1 MMDLMMFAMTRR
13 SLEICPIVWVCPRG
27 CFDDGTID
35 GLMDEE
41 LFDELETE
49 AKLSLA
55 ELQEHVRVIQDGSV
69 GSSSIRATRMAQEL
83 KTKVDQKVLFR

>member
-1 MMDLMMFAMTRR
+1 M
-13 SLEICPIVWVCPRG
+13 
-27 CFDDGTID
+27 
-35 GLMDEE
+35 EE

-55 ELQEHVRVIQDGSV
+55 ELQEHVTVIQDGFV

-83 KTKVDQKVLFR
+83 KTKVDEKVHSRQRY